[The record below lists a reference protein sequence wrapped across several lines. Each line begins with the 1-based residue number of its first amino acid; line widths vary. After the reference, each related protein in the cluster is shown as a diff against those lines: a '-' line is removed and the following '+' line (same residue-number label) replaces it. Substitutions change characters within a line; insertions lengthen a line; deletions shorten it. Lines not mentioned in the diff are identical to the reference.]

1 MLKLVNAIAGFKFTS
16 AIVYRLWHHTFQ
28 MHVNSVEID
37 SVEVALRKAYVKA
50 VGFAD
55 QVEVEIVLHVV

>member
-1 MLKLVNAIAGFKFTS
+1 
-16 AIVYRLWHHTFQ
+16 